1 MPEQLSIAQLTGQTD
16 SHLTTL
22 AGEQAKLHPLA
33 AEAYLKM
40 RAAAEDAGISLA
52 IASGFR
58 SLQRQ
63 LSIWNR
69 KWQGQQSVLDKNGQ
83 PLTVTALESAA
94 LMHAILHWSALP
106 GASRHHWGSDFDVF
120 DPRPFRDGS
129 NTLQLVPSEYCDPSG
144 PCFDV
149 WQWLTEHAHEFGFF
163 FPYARYQGGVAQ
175 EPWHLSYRPLAT
187 QLQQQLSLTV
197 LTELLQSLPLE
208 GKTTVLEQLP
218 HIQKQ
223 YINNISEDSGWT
235 NTWCG
240 YSSF

>member
-40 RAAAEDAGISLA
+40 RAAAEDAGVSLA

-83 PLTVTALESAA
+83 PLTVTALEPAA

-120 DPRPFRDGS
+120 DPRPFRDGA
-129 NTLQLVPSEYCDPSG
+129 NVTTGAVECDPRSLFS
-144 PCFDV
+144 CLAMAYRARTRV
-149 WQWLTEHAHEFGFF
+149 WLFFLTHVIK
-163 FPYARYQGGVAQ
+163 VALQ

-197 LTELLQSLPLE
+197 LTEL
-208 GKTTVLEQLP
+208 
-218 HIQKQ
+218 HNH
-223 YINNISEDSGWT
+223 YR
-235 NTWCG
+235 
-240 YSSF
+240 